1 MRGVLVYSELFSTK
15 FDIFKRIFSGKVEF
29 EAYRETKMILGG
41 CGGRLPRKIF
51 ENLHTVM
58 GILALF
64 EQFVTQICFFAP
76 N

>member
-1 MRGVLVYSELFSTK
+1 MILEGSGGVLS
-15 FDIFKRIFSGKVEF
+15 
-29 EAYRETKMILGG
+29 
-41 CGGRLPRKIF
+41 RKNF

-64 EQFVTQICFFAP
+64 EQFVKQVFFFAP